1 MRSTR
6 TMSRDAPVL
15 WPNIITVREDSRDR
29 RSESQ
34 SNLSSDRPVSV
45 SVRLSYWLKAT
56 SLRKSSWQRSVTSAW
71 QEGARTATTITT
83 ADKNKVKNGPGILQ
97 QRTRNRV
104 FVLFH
109 VTLICTLCLFLFTRQ
124 AENEKRQRMEAE
136 VKVCWL
142 VCLTTVALD
151 GEDPKTQNSL
161 FVEFNL
167 STSFYFLSLNDL
179 YFLQF
184 KVRIFNCPGFD

>member
-6 TMSRDAPVL
+6 TISRDAPVL

-45 SVRLSYWLKAT
+45 SVRLSHWLNAT
-56 SLRKSSWQRSVTSAW
+56 SLRKSSWQWSVTSAW
-71 QEGARTATTITT
+71 QEGARPTTITT
-83 ADKNKVKNGPGILQ
+83 ADKNKAKNGPGILQ
-97 QRTRNRV
+97 QRTRNSV

-109 VTLICTLCLFLFTRQ
+109 VTSICTLCLFLFTRQ
-124 AENEKRQRMEAE
+124 AENETRQRMEAE
-136 VKVCWL
+136 VKVCLL

-167 STSFYFLSLNDL
+167 STSFYFLSLSDL

-184 KVRIFNCPGFD
+184 KVRIFNCPGLD